1 MSVMKGQLW
10 FGILGPLE
18 ARAGD
23 RTIALGGAKPRALL
37 ALLLLEAN
45 QVVARDLLIEA
56 LWSVKPPDD
65 PVNALQVY
73 VSQLRKA
80 LGHDVI
86 VTRAPGYRISLE
98 RDDLDLVDFE
108 RLVAEGEQALTAGD
122 AESATVRLEA
132 ALRLWRGPPLADL
145 ADEPGLH
152 TAIHRLEEIR
162 IAAIE
167 RQVEAELALGHH
179 ARLVPELEQLVVEH
193 PWREGLCGQLMVGL
207 YRSGRQADA
216 LAAYRAARQTLLDE
230 LGLEPSPALRQL
242 EQAILVQDE
251 MLELAPSLGTRAAPA
266 VQQRGVVVVVS
277 DPDRSTPLLDLG
289 RALAK
294 RPPRELVLVRTLAA
308 GADLA
313 DANSRLNEQRA
324 ALLEEAI
331 PARAASFVS
340 DDPGGDITRL
350 AERLDVDLVVLEA
363 AQRTLGEESWSDA
376 ISRVAADA
384 PCDVGIL
391 CHEGQTMLPGAVL
404 VPFGGQEHEWA
415 AVEVGAWIA
424 RAQDR
429 PLRLA
434 GAAARRGRHDASRIL
449 ADASLAVQHALGV
462 PAEPVLVKPGASE
475 LLESARSSALLVLG
489 FPDRWQQE
497 GLGETRLRL
506 AREADRPVLLV
517 RGGVRPSGLA
527 PRESVTRYT
536 WSLGSVAS
544 A

>member
-1 MSVMKGQLW
+1 MEGQLS

-23 RTIALGGAKPRALL
+23 KTIALGGAKPRALL

-45 QVVARDLLIEA
+45 RVVARELLIEA
-56 LWSVKPPDD
+56 LWSVKPPSDA
-65 PVNALQVY
+65 VNALQVY

-122 AESATVRLEA
+122 AESAAARLRA

-145 ADEPGLH
+145 ADEPGLQ
-152 TAIHRLEEIR
+152 TAITRLKEIR
-162 IAAIE
+162 IAALELQI
-167 RQVEAELALGHH
+167 EAELALGHH

-193 PWREGLCGQLMVGL
+193 PWREGLCGQLMLAL

-216 LAAYRAARQTLLDE
+216 LAAYRATRRTLLDE

-242 EQAILVQDE
+242 EQAILVHDE
-251 MLELAPSLGTRAAPA
+251 MLELAPSPGTSAAPA
-266 VQQRGVVVVVS
+266 VEHRGVLVVIS
-277 DPDRSTPLLDLG
+277 DLDRSTPLLDLG
-289 RALAK
+289 RALAT
-294 RPPRELVLVRTLAA
+294 RPPRELVLVRTVAA
-308 GADLA
+308 HAALA
-313 DANSRLNEQRA
+313 DASAHLNEQRA
-324 ALLEEAI
+324 ELLEEAI

-363 AQRTLGEESWSDA
+363 PKRTLGEEPWSDA

-391 CHEGQTMLPGAVL
+391 CHEGKTMLPGAVL
-404 VPFGGQEHEWA
+404 VPFGGRDHEWA

-424 RAQDR
+424 RAQER

-434 GAAARRGRHDASRIL
+434 GATARRGRHDASRIL
-449 ADASLAVQHALGV
+449 ADASLAIQRALDV

-475 LLESARSSALLVLG
+475 LLESARSCALLVLG

-506 AREADRPVLLV
+506 AREADVPVLLV
-517 RGGVRPSGLA
+517 RGGVRPSGIA
-527 PRESVTRYT
+527 PRESVTRYS
-536 WSLGSVAS
+536 WSLGSVTS